1 MPPTPRRAA
10 FALLVLALR
19 PLSATAAAQAP
30 VPPTPIER
38 FDAAVD
44 RLSLPGDASPP
55 LRSRMVR
62 STAEFIVDHELNV
75 VLDLPGDAAATMYKG
90 LFKGEP
96 AVFTRWANGLDATV
110 MHEGEI
116 EVASFDGVVAGAGAR
131 AGDGA
136 NAGRARRSLPPGHFE
151 DPSAHELHVVF
162 LKHDDL
168 KDRTVTALHARHVA
182 WWVADMATQVLPV
195 ERVHI
200 TYKEDVPSV
209 TDITYGDTDSLDTFE
224 RALTRIDA
232 LLGWDLDKTYK
243 KKFVLLT
250 AGRPMPGTAGVAF
263 EGGNVAIASASG
275 RPRIVAHELGHMLGA
290 DHEHAEIRGWWP
302 ACETNMVA
310 SARVIRC
317 DCLEYSAANQRA
329 VRSYMRHGPD
339 TYEPK
344 RMADGPATD

>member
-1 MPPTPRRAA
+1 MPPTSRRAA
-10 FALLVLALR
+10 FALLVLALQ
-19 PLSATAAAQAP
+19 PLAASAVGQIP
-30 VPPTPIER
+30 VPVTLIER

-44 RLSLPGDASPP
+44 RLPQPGDSIS
-55 LRSRMVR
+55 LFRSRTVR
-62 STAEFIVDHELNV
+62 STAELIVNHQLNV
-75 VLDLPGDAAATMYKG
+75 ALDLPGDATASMYDG

-96 AVFTRWANGLDATV
+96 AVFTRSANGLDITV
-110 MHEGEI
+110 MHEGDI
-116 EVASFDGVVAGAGAR
+116 EVVSFDSADGGGS
-131 AGDGA
+131 GGA
-136 NAGRARRSLPPGHFE
+136 NAGRARRSVPPGHFE
-151 DPSAHELHVVF
+151 DPSAYGLHVVF

-168 KDRTVTALHARHVA
+168 KDRTVAALHARHVA
-182 WWVADMATQVLPV
+182 WWVADLATQVLPV

-200 TYKEDVPSV
+200 TYKDDVPSV
-209 TDITYGDTDSLDTFE
+209 TDIAYGDADSLDAFE
-224 RALTRIDA
+224 HALTRMDA
-232 LLGWDLDKTYK
+232 LYGWGLDKTYK

-290 DHEHAEIRGWWP
+290 GHEHAEIRGWWRG
-302 ACETNMVA
+302 CETNMVA
-310 SARVIRC
+310 SASVKRC

-344 RMADGPATD
+344 RMADGPAPQ